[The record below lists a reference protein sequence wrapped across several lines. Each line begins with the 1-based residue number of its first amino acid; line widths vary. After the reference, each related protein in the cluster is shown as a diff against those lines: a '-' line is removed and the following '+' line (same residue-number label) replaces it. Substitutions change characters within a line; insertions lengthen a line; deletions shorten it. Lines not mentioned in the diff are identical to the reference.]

1 MYQSIFVQYIL
12 KERMKIMNKIIC
24 IGREYGSGG
33 REIGEKLARQLGIPC
48 YDKLLIKKAALESG
62 LSEEFLSRT
71 EESPINSIQFLSG
84 NPYADVAGIGTA
96 FYSESQM
103 AYNAERTVIEQLA
116 KQGPCVIIGRCA
128 SAILPKEDRLS
139 VFIYADKADKLK
151 RVMVRNNLTEKEA
164 AHRIKHMDRMRKQFF
179 DFYSDTSW
187 GHTDSYDLL
196 LSSSR
201 FGTDGCV
208 NMIVN
213 SIKEWEA

>member
-1 MYQSIFVQYIL
+1 M
-12 KERMKIMNKIIC
+12 ENKIIC

-128 SAILPKEDRLS
+128 DYVLRHRNPLRL
-139 VFIYADKADKLK
+139 FFYADIADRMERCRK
-151 RVMVRNNLTEKEA
+151 RNEEQKSLNHDVLRKIITQTDKNRSRYYEFLSGQKWGAKENYDLCINTSSADTEK
-164 AHRIKHMDRMRKQFF
+164 IIQCVI
-179 DFYSDTSW
+179 S
-187 GHTDSYDLL
+187 LL
-196 LSSSR
+196 
-201 FGTDGCV
+201 
-208 NMIVN
+208 
-213 SIKEWEA
+213 